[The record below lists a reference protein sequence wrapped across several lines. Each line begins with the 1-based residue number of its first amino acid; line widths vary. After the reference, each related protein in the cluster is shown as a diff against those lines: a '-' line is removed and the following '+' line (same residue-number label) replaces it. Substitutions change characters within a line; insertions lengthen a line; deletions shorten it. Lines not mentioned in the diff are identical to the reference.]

1 MTKSVY
7 SAEYRLFREM
17 LVNERIKA
25 DMSQAAVSAKLKVN
39 QTFVSK
45 YELGE
50 RRLDIVEFY
59 EIAAAIGFDPLKFLK
74 NWSSQK

>member
-7 SAEYRLFREM
+7 SQDYIIFREM
-17 LVNERIKA
+17 LTKERLDA
-25 DMSQAAVSAKLKVN
+25 GLSQATIAAKLNVN

-50 RRLDIVEFY
+50 RRIDIIEFF
-59 EIAAAIGFDPLKFLK
+59 EIAEAIGFDALKFLK
-74 NWSSQK
+74 KLHSQL